1 MPIITNNMIVAKTSS
16 VADANNQVVAVES
29 NNPNY
34 DPSQHHIL
42 VVDGKPK
49 IVSKKSSYLLD
60 MLTLDDE

>member
-1 MPIITNNMIVAKTSS
+1 MPIITNNIIVAKTSS
-16 VADANNQVVAVES
+16 VADANNQVVAIES

-42 VVDGKPK
+42 VVDGKTK

>member
-1 MPIITNNMIVAKTSS
+1 MPIITNNIIVAKPSS
-16 VADANNQVVAVES
+16 AADANNQVVALVS

-34 DPSQHHIL
+34 DPNEHHIL
-42 VVDGKPK
+42 VVDGKQK